1 MKKYKAEQF
10 CHDILGIDI
19 KRAKALVNIIM
30 ALGSFSRA
38 TNPTQLSNSPFF
50 QYHYSN
56 VSKVMK
62 EIGLKLTSSE
72 SRKFKSGLYAILQQ
86 YLPNNEAYKL
96 HSDFTTIRKPE
107 SPTLKRRGFVNI
119 PNCRIAGNKPIDIGY
134 YISCVNVGL
143 YDEAHPNSWNLPL
156 DTERVDLDA
165 DKMQFAVE
173 QLANILNHPDLPFGK
188 SAKVV
193 NSADSGYSV
202 PQYIG
207 PLVKQFDNLLL
218 IIRLRHGVKVYQ
230 PYEGV
235 QKDKGRQKAY
245 ADQAHYLQVG
255 HIRRSHNPKTGEKFD
270 KQVLSIFDIPTDEEK
285 QYEILTRRG
294 RPLVVQLYRWNGLLL
309 RGTKEVPMHDK
320 PFDLVCVRFVDKQT
334 GAMVF
339 KKDMY
344 LSLWGKNRS
353 SHSTVQTQIDYLHR
367 YDIEGHNRF
376 MKQALL
382 ADKYQTPILEN
393 LDAWL
398 WTVQTTFW
406 LLYAASTD
414 TEVVVNSWEKY
425 LPEVK
430 RAENATAPMS
440 AAMTRKGAEALFSTF
455 DLTPFAPQKS
465 KNGKGR
471 KKGTTFTKRKQHP
484 PKRKQTTE
492 QNKKQKIE
500 KLE

>member
-1 MKKYKAEQF
+1 MKTYKAEQF

-30 ALGSFSRA
+30 ALGSYCRA
-38 TNPTQLSNSPFF
+38 TCPTELSNSPFF

-72 SRKFKSGLYAILQQ
+72 SRKFKTGLYAILQH
-86 YLPNNEAYKL
+86 YLPEQKTYKL

-107 SPTLKRRGFVNI
+107 SPTLKKRGFVNI
-119 PNCRIAGNKPIDIGY
+119 PNCRIIGNKPIDIGY
-134 YISCVNVGL
+134 YVSCVNVGL
-143 YDEAHPNSWNLPL
+143 YDEDHPNSWNLPL
-156 DTERVDLDA
+156 DTERVDLEA
-165 DKMQFAVE
+165 DKIDFAVK
-173 QLANILNHPDLPFGK
+173 QLVGLLQDPNLPFGK
-188 SAKVV
+188 SVKVV

-202 PQYIG
+202 PQYIC
-207 PLVKQFDNLLL
+207 PLVEQFDNLLL

-230 PYEGV
+230 PYQGE
-235 QKDKGRQKAY
+235 QSAKGRTKVY
-245 ADQAHYLQVG
+245 ADQAHYLQLG
-255 HIRRSHNPKTGEKFD
+255 HTRRSYNPKTGEKFD
-270 KQVLSIFDIPTDEEK
+270 KQVLSIFDIPTDDQQ
-285 QYEILTRRG
+285 QYEVKTKRG
-294 RPLVVQLYRWNGLLL
+294 RVLIVQLYRWNGLLL
-309 RGTKEVPMHDK
+309 RGTTDAPMDDK
-320 PFDLVCVRFVDKQT
+320 PFDLICVRFVDKQT
-334 GAMVF
+334 GAMIF

-344 LSLWGKNRS
+344 LSLWGKNRA
-353 SHSTVQTQIDYLHR
+353 SHTTQQTQIDYKHR
-367 YDIEGHNRF
+367 YDIEGHNRL

-382 ADKYQTPILEN
+382 ADKYQTPIVEH

-414 TEVVVNSWEKY
+414 TQVVVNPWEKY
-425 LPEVK
+425 LPQVK
-430 RAENATAPMS
+430 RAEKSTAPMS
-440 AAMTRKGAEALFSTF
+440 PAMTRKGAEALFSTF
-455 DLTPFAPQKS
+455 DLEPFAPQKS

-471 KKGTTFTKRKQHP
+471 KKGDTQVKRKQHP
-484 PKRKQTTE
+484 PRRKQTTE